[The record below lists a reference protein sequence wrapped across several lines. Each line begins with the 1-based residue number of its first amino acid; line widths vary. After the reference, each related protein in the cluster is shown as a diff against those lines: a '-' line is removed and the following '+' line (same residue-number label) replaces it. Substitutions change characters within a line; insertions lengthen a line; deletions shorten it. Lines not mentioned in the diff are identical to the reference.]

1 MVPSIQQQLWLP
13 SFEYLQFSNEWY
25 RLFTV
30 ALTHGGFLHL
40 GFNMYSLMVLG
51 NPLEAAFGKQKLLI
65 VFFFS
70 LLTGSLTSAYF
81 ASVYGASVG
90 ASGAIFGL
98 FGALAIVGKRIG
110 ADIRSIVVIIGINFV
125 IGGLNKALD
134 GIDSAAG
141 PFVNFGEIPKVK
153 IPRLSEGGIVTS
165 PTLAMIAEGGES
177 EAVIPLSKLGN
188 LGGGITINVSGA
200 LDPSAVARQIRQ
212 LLTQDAARLGLVNP
226 I

>member
-1 MVPSIQQQLWLP
+1 LLKRSATYTLIAVICGAYLLQLVVPSIQQQLWLQ
-13 SFEYLQFSNEWY
+13 SFEYLKFNNEWY

-51 NPLEAAFGKQKLLI
+51 NPLEAAFGKQKFLI

-81 ASVYGASVG
+81 ATLYSASVG

-98 FGALAIVGKRIG
+98 FGALAIVSKSIG

-125 IGGLNKALD
+125 FGFAIGGVDWRAH
-134 GIDSAAG
+134 
-141 PFVNFGEIPKVK
+141 
-153 IPRLSEGGIVTS
+153 
-165 PTLAMIAEGGES
+165 
-177 EAVIPLSKLGN
+177 
-188 LGGGITINVSGA
+188 LGGLIGG
-200 LDPSAVARQIRQ
+200 AVAAQ
-212 LLTQDAARLGLVNP
+212 LVMKRP
-226 I
+226 RHY